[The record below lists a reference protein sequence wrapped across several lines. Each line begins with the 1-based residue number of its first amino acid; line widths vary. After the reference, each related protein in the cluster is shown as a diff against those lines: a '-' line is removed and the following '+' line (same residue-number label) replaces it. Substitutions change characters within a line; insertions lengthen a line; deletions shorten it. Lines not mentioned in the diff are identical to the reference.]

1 VSISPS
7 DLTYPRQRAR
17 TRGFRLGVP
26 RQATPSPDGLR
37 VVFVRSASGTD
48 PVGDL
53 WVLDI
58 DATAQTAAE
67 RRVVDARSLL
77 SGESQETLP
86 DAERA
91 RRERLREVGEGI
103 AAFATDAAVGR
114 ATFALAGRVYVVD
127 LTDAAATPQPV
138 DVPGIDAGAV
148 DPRLSP
154 DGTRLGF
161 VVGSALVIVD
171 LDSRGGV
178 SPESRALTIGEQ
190 ADDHSADDSATDNS
204 STVTWG
210 LADFIA
216 AEEFS
221 RVRGWWWLADSTGV
235 IVERVDN
242 APVSTWWIADP
253 ANPDS
258 PPREQRYPA
267 AGTANADLTLWQVE
281 VAGDQSGRR
290 REIPWD
296 HDRFPYL
303 TSVHVGRDAG
313 SDPIIAVLSRDQ
325 RHQQVIRIHPE
336 SGDGDI
342 DAHMIG
348 EHHDDAWIDVIPGAP
363 RLDPRGRLIDVGR
376 DPQTDT
382 DRLFIDGDPISPIGF
397 QVRSIGDLAVDGLI
411 VDGSSN
417 PIEEIPVLV
426 DDAGWHPLTE
436 SGIAAV
442 RRAGTLIVLSTAT
455 PATSTQP
462 PGTSTMIGALSS
474 DAAAGA
480 TAGTTAEITPIAR
493 LRSFCETPIT
503 TPVVH
508 LSRSGPDALPTAVL
522 WPTDHVRGS
531 GKLPVLLAPY
541 GGPHARRVVDSR
553 LAFATDQWWA
563 DQGFCVVIADGR
575 GTPGRGPAWERAVLD
590 DLATGVLHDQIAA
603 LDAVLAAHPEDTDAD
618 RVGIHGWSFG
628 GYLAALAVLR
638 RPDRIHAAVA
648 GAPVTEWR
656 LYDTAYTERYLGD
669 PAVNTAAY
677 DGCSLITDAAALTR
691 PLLLVHGL
699 ADDNVVV
706 AHTLQLSSAL
716 LAAGRSHNVL
726 PLSGVTHMTPQ
737 EVIAENLLVA
747 QRDFLL
753 THLSPQSLP
762 E

>member
-1 VSISPS
+1 MPNSSSLSS
-7 DLTYPRQRAR
+7 DPTYPRQRAR

-26 RQATPSPDGLR
+26 RSATPSPDGRR

-53 WVLDI
+53 WVADI
-58 DATAQTAAE
+58 DATARTAVE
-67 RRVVDARSLL
+67 RRVVDARALL
-77 SGESQETLP
+77 AGADGEELP
-86 DAERA
+86 EAERA

-103 AAFATDAAVGR
+103 ASFSTDAEVRRAV
-114 ATFALAGRVYVVD
+114 FALAGQAYVVD
-127 LTDAAATPQPV
+127 LVATDAVAAPIAVAGGT
-138 DVPGIDAGAV
+138 GAV
-148 DPRLSP
+148 DPRISP
-154 DGTRLGF
+154 DGTRIGF
-161 VVGSALVIVD
+161 VADGSLVIAAIDAESDGPAQPVVVTEAD
-171 LDSRGGV
+171 A
-178 SPESRALTIGEQ
+178 SP
-190 ADDHSADDSATDNS
+190 ATDS
-204 STVTWG
+204 VTWG

-221 RVRGWWWLADSTGV
+221 RVRGWWWLADSTRV

-242 APVSTWWIADP
+242 APVATWWIADP
-253 ANPDS
+253 ANPGN

-267 AGTANADLTLWQVE
+267 AGTANADLSLWLVE
-281 VAGDQSGRR
+281 VSGDRAGHR

-296 HDRFPYL
+296 RNRFPYV
-303 TSVHVGRDAG
+303 TSVHIGRDAG

-325 RHQQVIRIHPE
+325 REQQVIRVHPAA
-336 SGDGDI
+336 GDGEI
-342 DAHMIG
+342 DAHVIA
-348 EHHDDAWIDVIPGAP
+348 EHHDDVWIDVIPGAP

-376 DPQTDT
+376 DADTDT
-382 DRLFIDGDPISPIGF
+382 DRLFIDGVPVSPVGF
-397 QVRSIGDLAVDGLI
+397 QVRSVGDLGPDAVI
-411 VDGSSN
+411 VDGSSD

-426 DDAGWHPLTE
+426 DDSGWHPLVE
-436 SGIAAV
+436 SGIAAA
-442 RRAGTLIVLSTAT
+442 RRAGSLVVLSTAT
-455 PATSTQP
+455 PATSNRP
-462 PGTSTMIGALSS
+462 PGSTTVIGELHVDTTGGEAPTIT
-474 DAAAGA
+474 AFA
-480 TAGTTAEITPIAR
+480 TLASFGEI
-493 LRSFCETPIT
+493 PIT
-503 TPVVH
+503 TPGVR

-522 WPTDHVRGS
+522 WPTGHVPGS
-531 GKLPVLLAPY
+531 RRLPVLLAPY
-541 GGPHARRVVDSR
+541 GGPHARRVIDSR

-575 GTPGRGPAWERAVLD
+575 GTPGRGPAWERAVRD
-590 DLATGVLHDQIAA
+590 DLATGVLEDQIAA
-603 LDAVLAAHPEDTDAD
+603 LDAVLDAHPDDTDGD

-669 PAVNTAAY
+669 PATNAAAY
-677 DGCSLITDAAALTR
+677 DNCSLLTDAASLRR

-716 LAAGRSHNVL
+716 LAAGRSHSVL

-737 EVIAENLLVA
+737 EVIAENLLLA

-753 THLSPQSLP
+753 THLGVD
-762 E
+762 

>member
-1 VSISPS
+1 
-7 DLTYPRQRAR
+7 
-17 TRGFRLGVP
+17 
-26 RQATPSPDGLR
+26 
-37 VVFVRSASGTD
+37 VVFVRSSSGTD

-53 WVLDI
+53 WVLDV
-58 DATAQTAAE
+58 DTAASTAVE
-67 RRVVDARSLL
+67 RRVVDARTLL
-77 SGESQETLP
+77 AGESHEDLP

-103 AAFATDAAVGR
+103 AAFATDMAVLR
-114 ATFALAGRVYVVD
+114 ATFALAGRVFVVD
-127 LTDAAATPQPV
+127 LTDAAAAPQHV
-138 DVPGIDAGAV
+138 HVPGIDAGAV

-161 VVGSALVIVD
+161 VVGCALVIVN

-178 SPESRALTIGEQ
+178 SPDSRVLTIGEP
-190 ADDHSADDSATDNS
+190 ADDRSPEDFDTGDS
-204 STVTWG
+204 STITWG

-221 RVRGWWWLADSTGV
+221 RVRGWWWQADSTGV

-253 ANPDS
+253 ANPAS

-267 AGTANADLTLWQVE
+267 AGTENAALSLWLVD
-281 VAGDQSGRR
+281 VTGDQFGRR
-290 REIPWD
+290 REIGWD
-296 HDRFPYL
+296 HDQFPYL

-325 RHQQVIRIHPE
+325 RHQQVIRIHPD
-336 SGDGDI
+336 SG

-376 DPQTDT
+376 DAQTDT
-382 DRLFIDGDPISPIGF
+382 DRLFIDGDPVSPIGF
-397 QVRSIGDLAVDGLI
+397 QVRSVGDLATDGLI
-411 VDGSSN
+411 VDGSSD

-426 DDAGWHPLTE
+426 DDAGWHPLIE
-436 SGIAAV
+436 SGIAAA
-442 RRAGTLIVLSTAT
+442 RRAGNLVVLSTAT

-462 PGTSTMIGALSS
+462 PGTSTMIGALSVN
-474 DAAAGA
+474 AAAGA
-480 TAGTTAEITPIAR
+480 TPAITPIAR
-493 LRSFCETPIT
+493 LHSFCETPIA
-503 TPVVH
+503 TPQVH

-522 WPTDHVRGS
+522 WPTGHVRGS
-531 GKLPVLLAPY
+531 RKLPVLLAPY

-603 LDAVLAAHPEDTDAD
+603 LDAVLAAHPDDTDAH

-669 PAVNTAAY
+669 PAINTAAY
-677 DGCSLITDAAALTR
+677 DGCSLLTDAAALTR

-716 LAAGRSHNVL
+716 LAAGRSHSVL

-737 EVIAENLLVA
+737 EVIAENLLLA

-753 THLSPQSLP
+753 SHLSR
-762 E
+762 

>member
-1 VSISPS
+1 MGDAQKSEH
-7 DLTYPRQRAR
+7 LTYPRQRAR

-26 RQATPSPDGLR
+26 RQATPSPDGSR

-58 DATAQTAAE
+58 DTATQTAVE
-67 RRVVDARSLL
+67 RRAVDARALL
-77 SGESQETLP
+77 GGETGADLP

-103 AAFATDAAVGR
+103 AAFTTDAAVGR
-114 ATFALAGRVYVVD
+114 ATFALAGRVFMVD
-127 LTDAAATPQPV
+127 LADAAAAPQPV
-138 DVPGIDAGAV
+138 DVPGFDAGAV

-171 LDSRGGV
+171 LDSRGGT
-178 SPESRALTIGEQ
+178 SPESRVLTIGEQ
-190 ADDHSADDSATDNS
+190 ADDHTGDDSPTDDS

-235 IVERVDN
+235 VVERVDN
-242 APVSTWWIADP
+242 SPVPTWWIADP
-253 ANPDS
+253 AQPATT
-258 PPREQRYPA
+258 PREQRYPA
-267 AGTANADLTLWQVE
+267 AGSANAELSLWL
-281 VAGDQSGRR
+281 VAVTSDETGRR

-313 SDPIIAVLSRDQ
+313 SDPVIAVLSRDQ
-325 RHQQVIRIHPE
+325 RHQQVIRIHPS
-336 SGDGDI
+336 SGDRDVE
-342 DAHMIG
+342 AHLIA
-348 EHHDDAWIDVIPGAP
+348 EHRDDAWIDVIPGAP

-376 DPQTDT
+376 DVRTDT
-382 DRLFIDGDPISPIGF
+382 DRLFIDGNPASPVGF
-397 QVRSIGDLAVDGLI
+397 QVSSVSDVAADGLI
-411 VDGSSN
+411 VDGSSD
-417 PIEEIPVLV
+417 PIEHIPVLV
-426 DDAGWHPLTE
+426 DDAGWHPLVNA
-436 SGIAAV
+436 GVAAA
-442 RRAGTLIVLSTAT
+442 RRSSNLIVLSTAT
-455 PATSTQP
+455 AATSAQS
-462 PGTSTMIGALSS
+462 PGSTTVVGTMSLDGST
-474 DAAAGA
+474 DARPMFTAIA
-480 TAGTTAEITPIAR
+480 TLE
-493 LRSFCETPIT
+493 SFCETPIVA
-503 TPVVH
+503 PRVH
-508 LSRSGPDALPTAVL
+508 LSRSGHESLPTAVL
-522 WPTDHVRGS
+522 WPTGHIRGS
-531 GKLPVLLAPY
+531 RRLPVLLAPY
-541 GGPHARRVVDSR
+541 GGPHARRVIDSR

-575 GTPGRGPAWERAVLD
+575 GTPGRGPAWERAVLH
-590 DLATGVLHDQIAA
+590 DLATGVLEDQIAA
-603 LDAVLAAHPEDTDAD
+603 LDAVLAAHPHDTDAD

-628 GYLAALAVLR
+628 GYLAALAVQR

-669 PAVNTAAY
+669 PVTNAAAY
-677 DGCSLITDAAALTR
+677 DRCSLLTDAAQLQR

-716 LAAGRSHNVL
+716 LAAGREHSVL

-737 EVIAENLLVA
+737 EVIAENLLLA
-747 QRDFLL
+747 QRDFLIA
-753 THLSPQSLP
+753 HLLEQ
-762 E
+762 